1 MAVSKFSTNSLKTPL
16 KYSSFLAGNPAVVPS
31 SYESIATTTIG
42 SPVSSITFSSIPATY
57 THLQVRGIIRNNAN
71 VGGDAA
77 SFRFNSDS
85 SSSYTQHYLAGN
97 GATTSASYT
106 TAVAQGYFGVNTA
119 DGSRTAGVFS
129 PVIFDIL
136 DYANTSKY
144 KTVRVLSGTDDNGA
158 TCFVTLS
165 SNVFIKTDAI
175 TSMTIYPYN
184 VGSNNWAQYTSLA
197 LYGIKGA

>member
-1 MAVSKFSTNSLKTPL
+1 MPILGII
-16 KYSSFLAGNPAVVPS
+16 SSQISGHLWAPS
-31 SYESIATTTIG
+31 GAYDSIATVTVG

-57 THLQVRGIIRNNAN
+57 THLQVRGITRNSAN

-85 SSSYTQHYLAGN
+85 SSSYTRHYLAGN
-97 GATTSASYT
+97 GATASASYT
-106 TAVAQGYFGVNTA
+106 TAVAEGYWGVNQA
-119 DGSRTAGVFS
+119 DGSRTAGVFT

-184 VGSNNWAQYTSLA
+184 VGSNNWAQYSSFA
-197 LYGIKGA
+197 LYGIKGN